1 MNIWEMRMKYLLNIV
16 CFDTGSMYVAD
27 ILCWHWGPP
36 WPLRL
41 YEQLHCFAINNSWPL
56 PIARRKIFSTL
67 IFPKIG
73 FLQCS
78 NISKIFSPTD
88 LGRDILLFSTPFP
101 RMSYG
106 NNLPLLLSNMRK
118 THKIN
123 CAKGFERMKSN
134 NSDVD
139 YCSKYL
145 EHDEFNYDCSVN
157 RKIHNFCESLV
168 ITADHTFSFQAAK
181 LRVSKEL
188 RNVTQLHVVCL
199 TR

>member
-1 MNIWEMRMKYLLNIV
+1 MRMKYLLNVV

-78 NISKIFSPTD
+78 NILKTFSTTD
-88 LGRDILLFSTPFP
+88 PGRDILLFSTPFP

-157 RKIHNFCESLV
+157 IISVKVLWSQLTILFPFKQQYYELVKNCEMSRSCMLFV
-168 ITADHTFSFQAAK
+168 
-181 LRVSKEL
+181 
-188 RNVTQLHVVCL
+188 
-199 TR
+199 